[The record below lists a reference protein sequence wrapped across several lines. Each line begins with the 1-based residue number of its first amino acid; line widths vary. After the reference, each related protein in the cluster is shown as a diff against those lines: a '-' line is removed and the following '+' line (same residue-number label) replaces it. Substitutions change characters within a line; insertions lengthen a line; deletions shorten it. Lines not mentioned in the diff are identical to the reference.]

1 MLKGKIKIIGN
12 IVLNVLLCI
21 FLAISMFAVFVTVR
35 SKLAQK
41 DNKDDA
47 TEIFGYQMRIVT
59 SDSMASCEYT
69 DVSAYDIKDIPVR
82 SMVFV
87 KIKPTD
93 SKALDEWYS
102 NLKVGDVLTF
112 RYVYASQVTITHR
125 ITSIEEKPTGG
136 YIIKLAG
143 DNKNS
148 DAATKGQL
156 EQVIDTSAPNNDKYF
171 NYIIGKVEG
180 QSYPFG
186 VIMSIIMQPLGIVFI
201 IIVPCIAIILS
212 EVIKIV
218 KVVGSDK
225 KNKEQEAMAAK
236 EKELEELRRRLDELE
251 RNKNNK
257 GDET

>member
-1 MLKGKIKIIGN
+1 MFNGKMKKIGN
-12 IVLNVLLCI
+12 IVTNVLLCI
-21 FLAISMFAVFVTVR
+21 FLVISVFAVFVTVL
-35 SKLAQK
+35 SKK
-41 DNKDDA
+41 DADGA
-47 TEIFGYQMRIVT
+47 AEIFGYQMRIVI
-59 SDSMASCEYT
+59 SDSMESCEYT

-82 SMVFV
+82 SMLFV
-87 KIKPTD
+87 KVMPTD
-93 SKALDEWYS
+93 RKAADEWYS

-148 DAATKGQL
+148 EVAIKGQL
-156 EQVIDTSAPNNDKYF
+156 EQEIDTSVPNNM
-171 NYIIGKVEG
+171 NYVIGKVEG
-180 QSYPFG
+180 QSYLFG

-201 IIVPCIAIILS
+201 IIIPCFAIIIS
-212 EVIKIV
+212 EVIKIT
-218 KVVGSDK
+218 KVVGADK
-225 KNKEQEAMAAK
+225 RKKEQEEMAAK

-251 RNKNNK
+251 KAKNNK